1 MSTPSVRDAGP
12 EDVDEL
18 ALVFADWPKPRSLF
32 EQYLADAVSSKFDFI
47 LGQVDGRIAGFALIE
62 WESTYPPFAAAG
74 IPEIFDLTVL
84 AEHRR
89 RGMGRRLL
97 DEAEARILRRSP
109 TAGLRVGLYEDYGPA
124 QRMYVLRGYV
134 PDAAGLTIDGVR
146 PVPGSTI
153 VLDDD
158 PVLALTKS
166 LR

>member
-1 MSTPSVRDAGP
+1 MSMPSVRDAGP
-12 EDVDEL
+12 EDVDHL
-18 ALVFADWPKPRSLF
+18 ARDFADWPKPRSLF
-32 EQYLADAVSSKFDFI
+32 EEYLDDAAAGKFDFL

-74 IPEIFDLTVL
+74 IPEIFDLNVL
-84 AEHRR
+84 PAYR
-89 RGMGRRLL
+89 RGGVARGLM

-134 PDAAGLTIDGVR
+134 PDAAGVTVDGVR

-166 LR
+166 LS